1 MSRLFS
7 KYDHIC
13 QILYQEILNYNVNNK
28 PTKLSALL
36 KKRFNTI

>member
-7 KYDHIC
+7 KYDHIF
-13 QILYQEILNYNVNNK
+13 QILYQEILNYNVHNK
-28 PTKLSALL
+28 STKLSALL